1 MRNKRGSTLTE
12 LIIVM
17 AVVAIM
23 SVMVISFTTIVSG
36 WSSLGTERVNTAQ
49 SAELLS
55 SLFHNFVSEYDNSM
69 YRFTASSS
77 TETDTVDE
85 ETVTYNIYT
94 LDVINIAD
102 SSNVSV
108 FRYEEKD
115 NSITITEDDASRT
128 IALSGVTVKGF
139 GIIQN
144 SEVSQ
149 KSILI
154 TADVDYVYVTPGR
167 ANPEENR
174 SYKLVAALRSGQ

>member
-69 YRFTASSS
+69 YKFTASSS
-77 TETDTVDE
+77 TETETVDE
-85 ETVTYNIYT
+85 ECVDYHVYT
-94 LDVINIAD
+94 LAVTNPSD
-102 SSNVSV
+102 SNSGVSE
-108 FRYEEKD
+108 FKYSQKD
-115 NSITITEDDASRT
+115 NSITITEDGKSRT
-128 IALSGVTVKGF
+128 IALSGVTVD
-139 GIIQN
+139 GISVKQD
-144 SEVSQ
+144 SGST
-149 KSILI
+149 KSILVI
-154 TADVDYVYVTPGR
+154 ADVGYVYVTPGR

-174 SYKLVAALRSGQ
+174 SYKLVAALRSGH